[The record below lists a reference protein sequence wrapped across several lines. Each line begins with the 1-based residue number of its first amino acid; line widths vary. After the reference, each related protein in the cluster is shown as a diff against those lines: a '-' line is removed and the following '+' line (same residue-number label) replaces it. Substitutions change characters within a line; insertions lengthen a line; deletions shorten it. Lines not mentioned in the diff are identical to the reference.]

1 MNNEKT
7 STEKRW
13 IILLFIIV
21 LTILIGGFIAVQ
33 TYLESYYINK
43 KVKAMDSVYKEMN
56 AASQAGTIDS
66 AEFADAFRNICEKNN
81 VNIIIL
87 DEATQTLK
95 ASSQEYEIMIRTL
108 LGYIFDKTSME
119 EDTLLNQNDRYEI
132 RRIKENDAK
141 YEYLDMWGTLDDG
154 NVFLVR
160 CPLEGIKDSVNTART
175 FLSYIIIVLVALL
188 IISTVIAW
196 RRSTISELREQNI
209 RLQRDIMQKEKME
222 SMRSE
227 FLSNVSHELKTPIAL
242 VQGYAEGLKE
252 NVNSDDESRDFY
264 CDVIIDEASKMNGI
278 VKKLMDINQLEFGET
293 PFTYEEFDLSELM
306 EEYLQSVNILMDQKN
321 VKLIKEIPAGLYVNA
336 DRYYTM
342 EVVDNYF
349 TNALNHVSGDKN
361 IIIRAVKNLNET
373 IVSVYNSGDP
383 IPEESIPH
391 IWEKFY
397 KVDKART
404 REYGGSGVG
413 LSVVKAILDKMH
425 QRYGVTNKEGGVEFF
440 FTLTNSEGNAV

>member
-95 ASSQEYEIMIRTL
+95 ASSREYEIMIRTL

-306 EEYLQSVNILMDQKN
+306 EEYLQSVNILTDQKN

-425 QRYGVTNKEGGVEFF
+425 QRYGVANKEGGVEFF
-440 FTLTNSEGNAV
+440 FTLTNNEGNAV